1 MASAKAKRV
10 APVLSSRTKRAG
22 VSSGSFLGTGL
33 GLTGMLM
40 GDNNYT
46 LLGYNSSVYIYIY
59 GQIIIFH

>member
-10 APVLSSRTKRAG
+10 APVMSSRTKRAG

-46 LLGYNSSVYIYIY
+46 LLGYSSSVYIY

>member
-46 LLGYNSSVYIYIY
+46 LLGYSSSVYIYIY
-59 GQIIIFH
+59 LGKL

>member
-46 LLGYNSSVYIYIY
+46 LLYIYIY
-59 GQIIIFH
+59 LGKL

>member
-46 LLGYNSSVYIYIY
+46 LLGYSSSVYIYIS
-59 GQIIIFH
+59 GQIVIFN

>member
-46 LLGYNSSVYIYIY
+46 LLGYNSSVYIYM
-59 GQIIIFH
+59 GKL

>member
-46 LLGYNSSVYIYIY
+46 LLYIYIY
-59 GQIIIFH
+59 IWANYNISLQ

>member
-46 LLGYNSSVYIYIY
+46 LLGYNSSVYIY